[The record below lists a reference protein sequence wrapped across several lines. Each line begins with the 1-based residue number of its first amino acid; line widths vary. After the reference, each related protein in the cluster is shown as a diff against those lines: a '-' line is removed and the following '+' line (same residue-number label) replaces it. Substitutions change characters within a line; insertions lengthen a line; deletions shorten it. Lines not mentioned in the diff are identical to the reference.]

1 MGGDN
6 LMAAILC
13 VNQIQVMKLKILLL
27 LFSCPNVINKKIQVS
42 KDINEKIGK
51 KAKVYIKPKEKLV
64 KSASFFFSRQK
75 RQKGQLEATESIQF
89 KLSKNIF

>member
-13 VNQIQVMKLKILLL
+13 VNQIQVMKWKILLL

-51 KAKVYIKPKEKLV
+51 KAKVYIKPKEKLE
-64 KSASFFFSRQK
+64 KSA
-75 RQKGQLEATESIQF
+75 
-89 KLSKNIF
+89 